1 MSSNT
6 DTKLDASDE
15 QVASGEPKLAHQET
29 ELVTNPKGDESSESA
44 AGQPATYTGMASNAA
59 ATAVTTAA
67 NMKDN
72 VFSMFGGGAKKE
84 KKEPADDDTNEPSG
98 SSKAKKDAEDEDVS
112 LALLVLRFVRYW
124 RLSFG
129 YRIQKQM
136 LLTFTSSRWCI

>member
-1 MSSNT
+1 MSSNI
-6 DTKLDASDE
+6 DTKADPSNE
-15 QVASGEPKLAHQET
+15 QVASSEPRVAQQET

-44 AGQPATYTGMASNAA
+44 TNPPATYTGMASNAA

-84 KKEPADDDTNEPSG
+84 KKEQAEEDSNEPSG

-112 LALLVLRFVRYW
+112 QTLVLLRFHVG
-124 RLSFG
+124 FG
-129 YRIQKQM
+129 H
-136 LLTFTSSRWCI
+136 